1 MAETRLKCSG
11 ANAPAGQKLPGKK
24 AAQRPLPSLEDI
36 TPAHFARLNSLQ
48 RRELTLKLI
57 EFLKSI

>member
-1 MAETRLKCSG
+1 MAETKSKRP
-11 ANAPAGQKLPGKK
+11 AYAAPASRRLAGKK
-24 AAQRPLPSLEDI
+24 IVTRPLPSLENV
-36 TPAHFARLNSLQ
+36 TPASFSRLSSLQ